1 MTLRPPIFC
10 NRTALPPKESRT
22 KSAIATK
29 SLLKQVAAV
38 SGRPLLTVAARSR
51 EVLTNLLHRQP
62 DSMDARRGL
71 AAIALDAG
79 DLNEALEH
87 HLKLLEMGEKTPD
100 VFYNTGLLSQK
111 LGKTEE
117 AATHYRSALNERP
130 EFPEALLNL
139 GHVLKSLGREDQAKT
154 YWALAIEAKPD
165 LAAGYFRQ

>member
-1 MTLRPPIFC
+1 MERRYRRKSRERNPP
-10 NRTALPPKESRT
+10 
-22 KSAIATK
+22 
-29 SLLKQVAAV
+29 SLLRIPPETSCHRFRSA
-38 SGRPLLTVAARSR
+38 PLRVAARSR
-51 EVLTNLLHRQP
+51 QFRPNLLHRQP